1 MVSCSAARE
10 RLRAEPRC
18 ALCIRVRGQAF
29 NDGVF
34 VDKVPRLK
42 AKRRA
47 HQIVRPARHEE
58 RESREREIG
67 GIKPHKGINREFG
80 ARTQNSSTAFSVLAE
95 SRSSAEGSSAARGEP
110 PAIARAS
117 SGFLSFWTSK
127 SERRLMIGH
136 RHAHQPRAGANRR
149 QHIIELF
156 SRQHPNQ
163 PFWRL
168 LHGFKE

>member
-127 SERRLMIGH
+127 KRAPPHDRASARAPAESGSESSAAHH
-136 RHAHQPRAGANRR
+136 RAFQPSAPKSA
-149 QHIIELF
+149 
-156 SRQHPNQ
+156 
-163 PFWRL
+163 L
-168 LHGFKE
+168 LEAPPWI

>member
-18 ALCIRVRGQAF
+18 ALSIRVRGQAF

-80 ARTQNSSTAFSVLAE
+80 ARTQKFEHGILRFS
-95 SRSSAEGSSAARGEP
+95 
-110 PAIARAS
+110 
-117 SGFLSFWTSK
+117 
-127 SERRLMIGH
+127 
-136 RHAHQPRAGANRR
+136 
-149 QHIIELF
+149 
-156 SRQHPNQ
+156 
-163 PFWRL
+163 
-168 LHGFKE
+168 

>member
-1 MVSCSAARE
+1 MKTAFCSLFSLKNLLIAKQHRFNGLLRIERMVSCSAARE

-80 ARTQNSSTAFSVLAE
+80 ARLSPFLPESGSGSSICSIGRIRGSPGAE
-95 SRSSAEGSSAARGEP
+95 SPRE
-110 PAIARAS
+110 AS
-117 SGFLSFWTSK
+117 V
-127 SERRLMIGH
+127 
-136 RHAHQPRAGANRR
+136 
-149 QHIIELF
+149 
-156 SRQHPNQ
+156 
-163 PFWRL
+163 
-168 LHGFKE
+168 